1 MKLIVEVEGLNIMKE
16 LAGGN
21 MHSGILYSIA
31 MWLREVLMQFTGNDF
46 LVDLIMIVI
55 GIAALLGV
63 VLTSAIVFTYGE
75 RKVCAFMQVRIG
87 PNRVGGRFG
96 LLQPI
101 ADMLKLMSK
110 EDVIPNGIDRWVWA
124 LSPMLLF
131 IPASLIYALFPFDD
145 GAIFADLNIGI
156 FFIIA
161 VSSQAVL
168 PFLMGGYASNSKYA
182 MIGGM
187 RTVAQ
192 MLSYEIPMVF
202 CLLGIIMI
210 TGSLKMSSIVEAQSN
225 IWFIVVQPLAFLIFI
240 ITALVE
246 SNRPP
251 FNLVEGESEIIAGP
265 FTEYTGM
272 RWALFF
278 LAEFANLLSISILT
292 TTLFLGGW
300 HGPAFL
306 PGMVWFWIK
315 VLLMVL
321 VFQWIGWTFP
331 RFRIDQM
338 LSFGWKVL
346 LPVALVNVLLTG
358 IGVYIYKWLC

>member
-1 MKLIVEVEGLNIMKE
+1 
-16 LAGGN
+16 
-21 MHSGILYSIA
+21 MHNGILYSIA
-31 MWLREVLMQFTGNDF
+31 VWLRELMLPVIGNETII
-46 LVDLIMIVI
+46 DLIMTVI
-55 GIAALLGV
+55 GIAVLFSII
-63 VLTSAIVFTYGE
+63 LTSALVFTYGE
-75 RKVCAFMQVRIG
+75 RKICAFIQVRIG

-96 LLQPI
+96 LLQSV

-110 EDVIPNGIDRWVWA
+110 EDVIPNGVDYWVWA
-124 LSPMLLF
+124 LSPMLIF
-131 IPASLIYALFPFDD
+131 VPSALLYTVFPFDD

-156 FFIIA
+156 FFAIA

-168 PFLMGGYASNSKYA
+168 PFLMGGYASNSKYG
-182 MIGGM
+182 MVGGM

-192 MLSYEIPMVF
+192 MLAYEVPMVF
-202 CLLGIIMI
+202 ALLGIIMI
-210 TGSLKMSSIVEAQSN
+210 TGSLKMSAIVDAQAN
-225 IWFIVVQPLAFLIFI
+225 VWVIFLQPLAFLIFL

-251 FNLVEGESEIIAGP
+251 FNIVEGESEIIAGP

-278 LAEFANLLSISILT
+278 LAEFANLLSISIMT

-306 PGMVWFWIK
+306 PGMIWFWIK

-358 IGVYIYKWLC
+358 IGVYIYNWL

>member
-1 MKLIVEVEGLNIMKE
+1 
-16 LAGGN
+16 
-21 MHSGILYSIA
+21 
-31 MWLREVLMQFTGNDF
+31 
-46 LVDLIMIVI
+46 
-55 GIAALLGV
+55 
-63 VLTSAIVFTYGE
+63 
-75 RKVCAFMQVRIG
+75 
-87 PNRVGGRFG
+87 
-96 LLQPI
+96 
-101 ADMLKLMSK
+101 
-110 EDVIPNGIDRWVWA
+110 
-124 LSPMLLF
+124 
-131 IPASLIYALFPFDD
+131 
-145 GAIFADLNIGI
+145 
-156 FFIIA
+156 
-161 VSSQAVL
+161 
-168 PFLMGGYASNSKYA
+168 MGGYASNSKYG
-182 MIGGM
+182 MVGGM

-192 MLSYEIPMVF
+192 MLAYEVPMVF
-202 CLLGIIMI
+202 ALLGIIMI
-210 TGSLKMSSIVEAQSN
+210 TGSLKMSAIVDAQAN
-225 IWFIVVQPLAFLIFI
+225 VWFIFLQPLAFLIFL

-251 FNLVEGESEIIAGP
+251 FNIVEGESEIIAGP

-278 LAEFANLLSISILT
+278 LAEFANLLSISIMT

-306 PGMVWFWIK
+306 PGMIWFWIK

-358 IGVYIYKWLC
+358 IGVYIYNWL

>member
-1 MKLIVEVEGLNIMKE
+1 MLIFVP
-16 LAGGN
+16 
-21 MHSGILYSIA
+21 S
-31 MWLREVLMQFTGNDF
+31 
-46 LVDLIMIVI
+46 
-55 GIAALLGV
+55 ALLYTV
-63 VLTSAIVFTYGE
+63 
-75 RKVCAFMQVRIG
+75 
-87 PNRVGGRFG
+87 
-96 LLQPI
+96 
-101 ADMLKLMSK
+101 
-110 EDVIPNGIDRWVWA
+110 
-124 LSPMLLF
+124 
-131 IPASLIYALFPFDD
+131 FPFDD

-156 FFIIA
+156 FFAIA

-168 PFLMGGYASNSKYA
+168 PFLMGGYASNSKYG
-182 MIGGM
+182 MVGGM

-192 MLSYEIPMVF
+192 MLAYEVPMVF
-202 CLLGIIMI
+202 ALLGIIMI
-210 TGSLKMSSIVEAQSN
+210 TGSLKMSAIVDAQAN
-225 IWFIVVQPLAFLIFI
+225 VWFIFLQPLAFLIFL

-251 FNLVEGESEIIAGP
+251 FNIVEGESEIIAGP

-278 LAEFANLLSISILT
+278 LAEFANLLSISIMT

-306 PGMVWFWIK
+306 PGMIWFWIK

-358 IGVYIYKWLC
+358 IGVYIYNWL